1 MMLET
6 VLFVVVVFLLVVIWS
21 IKHHREPKLHISSDK
36 PLAELLP
43 SLAGLTHATVVEGNA
58 VEIFENGAFFD
69 ALLEDMRATRRSL
82 HFETYLWE
90 EGVLSRRVT
99 AALAERAR
107 AGVPV
112 RVLVDASGGNRMGKA
127 AQDQL
132 RAAGC
137 ELRMYHKR
145 QWRKVGLQNERD
157 HRKLVVLDGRTAF
170 VGGHCVKDNWLG
182 DAQDKDHFRD
192 LSVRVR
198 GPVVQALQSTFSENW
213 VEESGELFTGDGVFP
228 ELEPQGDVAVHIAR
242 VKPMGSA
249 PAVKI
254 LYHLVICMARERL
267 YIQNPY
273 FLPSPAA
280 IEALGKAVERGVDV
294 RVMVPAAA
302 ASDMPLVQ
310 HAAHRSFERLLASGV
325 RIFEYQRSLLHQKV
339 MTVDGAWCAIGS
351 SNFDDRSLEINDE
364 ITAGFSNPAL
374 AARLEA
380 IFHRDARQCV
390 ELELAAWRRR
400 GLWHRCRDNASYLL
414 KYQL

>member
-1 MMLET
+1 MLAT
-6 VLFVVVVFLLVVIWS
+6 VLAVVVVFLMVIIWS
-21 IKHHREPKLHISSDK
+21 IKHHREPKLHIHSDK

-43 SLAGLTHATVVEGNA
+43 SLAGLTHATIVEGNA
-58 VEIFENGAFFD
+58 VEIVENGAFFD
-69 ALLEDMRATRRSL
+69 VLLADMRAARRSV

-90 EGVLSRRVT
+90 EGEASRRVT
-99 AALAERAR
+99 EALAERAR

-112 RVLVDASGGNRMGKA
+112 RVLVDASGGNRMGEA
-127 AQDQL
+127 AQDEL

-137 ELRMYHKR
+137 HLRLYHKR
-145 QWRKVGLQNERD
+145 QWRKIGLQNERD

-170 VGGHCVKDNWLG
+170 LGGHCVKDNWLG
-182 DAQDKDHFRD
+182 DAQDKQHFRD

-198 GPVVQALQSTFSENW
+198 GPVVQAVQSTFSENW
-213 VEESGELFTGDGVFP
+213 VEESGELFTGDDVFP

-254 LYHLVICMARERL
+254 LHHLVICMARERL
-267 YIQNPY
+267 FIQNPY
-273 FLPSPAA
+273 FLPAPPA
-280 IEALGKAVERGVDV
+280 IEALGKAVARGVDV

-310 HAAHRSFERLLASGV
+310 HAAHRNFEQLLASGV

-364 ITAGFSNPAL
+364 ITAGFSDRAL

-380 IFHRDARQCV
+380 IFHRDAQHCV
-390 ELELAAWRRR
+390 ELELDAWRRR
-400 GLWHRCRDNASYLL
+400 GLGHRWRDHASYVLE
-414 KYQL
+414 YQL